1 MTSNTLIDFN
11 RQQTLKEWEPIQPIQ
26 LFTNQIQ
33 YFEQKIQYI
42 SEKRKRN
49 RLLAY
54 DLIELEEDEPV
65 IDNNYLKYVA
75 LKHIDNLIQYIK
87 NKGVILEDIEWNIKL
102 ILNEII
108 TSQVSEDYY
117 LNTIDIY
124 KSIDTENPFA
134 INIYNLIN
142 QAIRLNNKR
151 MLYYLIFMEDEEL
164 ADKLHDIE
172 SRQDNCIM

>member
-1 MTSNTLIDFN
+1 MTNTLYNMYN

-26 LFTNQIQ
+26 LPLEMIQ
-33 YFEQKIQYI
+33 YFEQKIQLI
-42 SEKRKRN
+42 SEKKKCN

-65 IDNNYLKYVA
+65 IDNNYLKYIA

-87 NKGVILEDIEWNIKL
+87 SKKVILEDIEWNIKL
-102 ILNEII
+102 IINEII

-117 LNTIDIY
+117 LNTIHIY
-124 KSIDTENPFA
+124 EGISEKPFT
-134 INIYNLIN
+134 NIYDLIN
-142 QAIRLNNKR
+142 QAIRLDNKR

-172 SRQDNCIM
+172 SRQDDCIM

>member
-26 LFTNQIQ
+26 LSPDQIQ
-33 YFEQKIQYI
+33 YFEQKIQLI
-42 SEKRKRN
+42 SEERKRN

-54 DLIELEEDEPV
+54 DLIEIEEDEPV

-87 NKGVILEDIEWNIKL
+87 SKGVILEDIEWNIKL

-117 LNTIDIY
+117 LNTIHIY
-124 KSIDTENPFA
+124 KSIDQKPFT
-134 INIYNLIN
+134 NIYDLIN
-142 QAIRLNNKR
+142 QAIRLDNKR

-164 ADKLHDIE
+164 ADKLNIIE
-172 SRQDNCIM
+172 GRQDDCMI